1 MTGPGTLL
9 DQWNLMRV
17 AVRDKRLSRGD
28 FAVLIETANNYY
40 RRYGNSRASFTFL
53 AAATGLSRRTVINC
67 LQRLRNCGYLE
78 LTRVGSGTRPSEYVP
93 NWSAGYRFRPSSG
106 DEVPLTA
113 EMTPTSPPGSPEVN
127 SAPPKPAYET
137 GSNAGLR
144 KQGPEARGASP
155 PPGLGRPA
163 AGRARDSFEELW
175 DAYGVRFERAKAKA
189 EYLKLNPNDCLRAEL
204 IMAAG
209 HWRSEYDRQGRPKE
223 YRKRLHNW
231 LAGECWLEEP
241 PQPFEHP
248 KASNTVRRRPREFD
262 DDDRKWLERRLRPGE
277 RALARFI
284 DWQELESCKEK
295 TVYEFDFAV
304 LKGRSIIDRFVLTMV
319 APSEEFEQLC
329 AACGDDLCV
338 EDFPGSIVWVTRGR
352 DGRPGFARYRETGA
366 AEPDVRS
373 TPPAIGSSSRV
384 ANAGGKGALKR

>member
-113 EMTPTSPPGSPEVN
+113 EMTLTSPRGSPEVN

-155 PPGLGRPA
+155 PPGLCRPA

-204 IMAAG
+204 ITAAG
-209 HWRSEYDRQGRPKE
+209 HWRLEYDRKGRPKE

-262 DDDRKWLERRLRPGE
+262 DDYRKWLERRLRPGE

-295 TVYEFDFAV
+295 TVYDFDFAV
-304 LKGRSIIDRFVLTMV
+304 LKGRSIIGRFVLTM
-319 APSEEFEQLC
+319 ATPSEEFEQLR
-329 AACGDDLCV
+329 AACGDDLFV
-338 EDFPGSIVWVTRGR
+338 EDFPGSLVWVTRGR
-352 DGRPGFARYRETGA
+352 DGRPGFERYRQSLAT
-366 AEPDVRS
+366 EPNLRS
-373 TPPAIGSSSRV
+373 SPPAIGSSSRM
-384 ANAGGKGALKR
+384 ADAGGGGPIEF